1 MSADNIIRAWKDE
14 EFRLSLSAGERALL
28 PSNPAGLIELTDEA
42 LSELVAGAAEAGS
55 CCWRSCNT
63 KASEVPTEPTEPTVE
78 AAE

>member
-55 CCWRSCNT
+55 CCWKSCDT
-63 KASEVPTEPTEPTVE
+63 KSPEVPTEPTVE